1 MANANDPHQ
10 PSNGSPAE
18 RKRTGEGNIPLEQD
32 FNPFDARNYDSGGFG
47 FGGSSGSAG
56 GFGVGGNGPQ
66 SGAYGSQANYGQGA
80 ESGGPDSWMDDQRD
94 PDQWEVHH
102 DWRDALPHNFRGWG
116 PRAPDYGRPT
126 PPPRQMRAVRR
137 PPPHPADT
145 HYMAWREKQMRKLDE
160 DYLAWRSERQ
170 ARFNEDFE
178 DWQRK
183 RASRSEHGEA
193 ESLKAATAPSSQGEA
208 PHDEAKSKSDPH

>member
-1 MANANDPHQ
+1 MANSDKPH
-10 PSNGSPAE
+10 PSSNGSPSE
-18 RKRTGEGNIPLEQD
+18 RRRGGEGSIPLEQD

-66 SGAYGSQANYGQGA
+66 TGAYGSQANYGQGA
-80 ESGGPDSWMDDQRD
+80 EAGGPDSWLDDQRD
-94 PDQWEVHH
+94 TEHWEVHH

-116 PRAPDYGRPT
+116 PMAPDYSAP
-126 PPPRQMRAVRR
+126 PVPPRRVRVVRR

-145 HYMAWREKQMRKLDE
+145 HYMAWREQQMRKLDE
-160 DYLAWRSERQ
+160 EYLAWRSERQ

-178 DWQRK
+178 DWRRK
-183 RASRSEHGEA
+183 RAAGSGHDA
-193 ESLKAATAPSSQGEA
+193 ESLKAASAPSSQGEA
-208 PHDEAKSKSDPH
+208 KTDKH